1 MKAIIVNEKYLEER
15 FEAFINLVK
24 LGVAEM
30 RHLEQHDKDAICRLF
45 NYHAHNFKRELFQ
58 GPFQGPDR

>member
-15 FEAFINLVK
+15 FEAFNNRVK

-30 RHLEQHDKDAICRLF
+30 RHLEQPDKDAIWRSF
-45 NYHAHNFKRELFQ
+45 NYHAHKFKEELLK
-58 GPFQGPDR
+58 GPDR